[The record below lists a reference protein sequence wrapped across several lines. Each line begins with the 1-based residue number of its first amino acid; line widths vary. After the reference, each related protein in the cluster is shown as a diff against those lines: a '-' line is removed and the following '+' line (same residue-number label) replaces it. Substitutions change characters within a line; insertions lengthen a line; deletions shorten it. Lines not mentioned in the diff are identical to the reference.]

1 MSLTDIA
8 ITGLGAI
15 SASGKNIPET
25 LLSFSSGKRNGGP
38 VTFFKTDLLYPVFQI
53 QNFNPPKS
61 DTMRSLN
68 LAIAAA
74 SEAITDAGLINGF
87 GNLRVGIC
95 LGTTVASQLNDTDF
109 YQQYRTYG
117 QAPMNSV
124 ERFLKSNLAQALGE
138 FLKIRPR
145 FCTTI
150 VNACSSGTDAIGVGL
165 SWLRNDYCDLVIAG
179 GADELNRVPLDGF
192 GALSVV
198 SKSLCTPFDRN
209 RTGLN
214 LGEGAGI
221 IVLEKSTLARDR
233 GKNPKLFLNGYG
245 LAADAYH
252 LTAPRPDGSGLEQ
265 ALVQAFKEAGISPK
279 DVAFVNAHGT
289 ATKDNDL
296 VEGKVLARVFG
307 PEIKFISTKGFT
319 GHTLGAAGGLEA
331 VFSCLGLRD
340 GWIPASAGF
349 LNFDPEIGIAPVNQK
364 TEINGNY
371 AVSTSLA
378 FGGNNSA
385 LIISKHP
392 ALI

>member
-1 MSLTDIA
+1 
-8 ITGLGAI
+8 
-15 SASGKNIPET
+15 
-25 LLSFSSGKRNGGP
+25 
-38 VTFFKTDLLYPVFQI
+38 
-53 QNFNPPKS
+53 
-61 DTMRSLN
+61 MRSLS
-68 LAIAAA
+68 LAFTATQEAIA
-74 SEAITDAGLINGF
+74 TAGYDHGF
-87 GNLRVGIC
+87 DNLRVGIC

-109 YQQYRTYG
+109 YQQYRSQGT
-117 QAPMNSV
+117 APMNSV
-124 ERFLKSNLAQALGE
+124 DRFLKSNLAQALGQ
-138 FLKIRPR
+138 FLKIRTN

-192 GALSVV
+192 GSLSVV
-198 SKSLCTPFDRN
+198 SKSLCTPFDRD

-221 IVLEKSTLARDR
+221 IILEKSTIALNR
-233 GKNPKLFLNGYG
+233 GKTPTLLLKGYG

-265 ALVQAFKEAGISPK
+265 ALAQALSQANIHPQ
-279 DVAFVNAHGT
+279 DVTFVNAHGT

-307 PEIKFISTKGFT
+307 QKIKFLSTKGFT

-331 VFSCLGLRD
+331 VFTCLGLRE
-340 GWIPASAGF
+340 GWIPASPGF
-349 LNFDPEIGIAPVNQK
+349 QNLDPEIGIAPVNQK
-364 TEINGNY
+364 TQIKGNC
-371 AVSTSLA
+371 AISTSLA

-385 LIISKHP
+385 LVISKN
-392 ALI
+392 

>member
-1 MSLTDIA
+1 MPLTDIA

-15 SASGKNIPET
+15 SASGNNVFET
-25 LLSFSSGKRNGGP
+25 LINFSSGKRNGGQ
-38 VTFFKTDLLYPVFQI
+38 VTLFKTELQYPVFQV
-53 QNFNPPKS
+53 QKS
-61 DTMRSLN
+61 YSQEPSAMRSLS
-68 LAIAAA
+68 LAITAAC
-74 SEAITDAGLINGF
+74 EAIADAGFNHGF

-109 YQQYRTYG
+109 YQQYRTHG

-124 ERFLKSNLAQALGE
+124 ERYLKSNLAQALGD
-138 FLKIRPR
+138 FLKIRTD

-198 SKSLCTPFDRN
+198 SRSLCAPFDLH

-221 IVLEKSTLARDR
+221 IVLEKATLACNR
-233 GKNPKLFLNGYG
+233 GKNPTLFLKGYG

-265 ALVQAFKEAGISPK
+265 ALAQAFKEAAICPK
-279 DVAFVNAHGT
+279 DIAFVNAHGT

-307 PEIKFISTKGFT
+307 PKIKFLSTKGFT
-319 GHTLGAAGGLEA
+319 GHCLGAAGGLEA

-340 GWIPASAGF
+340 GWIPGSAGF
-349 LNFDPEIGIAPVNQK
+349 LNLDPEIGIAPVNQK
-364 TEINGNY
+364 TKISGNY

-385 LIISKHP
+385 LVIWRN
-392 ALI
+392 

>member
-1 MSLTDIA
+1 MPATEIA

-15 SASGKNIPET
+15 SAAGNNLKET
-25 LLSFSSGKRNGGP
+25 LQNFTSGKRNGGP
-38 VTFFKTDLLYPVFQI
+38 VTLFKTELNYPVFQVS
-53 QNFNPPKS
+53 NFSLPTP
-61 DTMRSLN
+61 DTMRSLS
-68 LAIAAA
+68 LAFYAAQ
-74 SEAITDAGLINGF
+74 EAISDAGLANGF
-87 GNLRVGIC
+87 GNLRIGIC

-109 YQQYRTYG
+109 YRQYRSQGTAALG
-117 QAPMNSV
+117 SV
-124 ERFLKSNLAQALGE
+124 DRYLNSNLAQALAK
-138 FLKIRPR
+138 FFKIRTS

-192 GALSVV
+192 GSLSVV
-198 SKSLCTPFDRN
+198 SKSLCAPFDRN
-209 RTGLN
+209 RSGLN

-221 IVLEKSTLARDR
+221 IILEKPATARTR
-233 GKNPKLFLNGYG
+233 GKTPSLFLKGYG

-265 ALVQAFKEAGISPK
+265 ALERALSQAEIQPK
-279 DVAFVNAHGT
+279 DIAFVNAHGT

-296 VEGKVLARVFG
+296 VEGKTLAKVFG
-307 PEIKFISTKGFT
+307 PKIKFLSTKGFT

-331 VFSCLGLRD
+331 VFTGLGLRQ
-340 GWIPASAGF
+340 GWIPASPGF
-349 LNFDPEIGIAPVNQK
+349 LELDPQIGIAPVTQK
-364 TEINGNY
+364 TQLSGKY

-385 LIISKHP
+385 LVFRGHNT
-392 ALI
+392 

>member
-1 MSLTDIA
+1 MPATNIA

-15 SASGKNIPET
+15 SAGGNNVQET
-25 LLSFSSGKRNGGP
+25 LQSFACGRRNGGP
-38 VTFFKTDLLYPVFQI
+38 VTLFKTQLNYPVFQVK
-53 QNFNPPKS
+53 NFSPEDT
-61 DTMRSLN
+61 DTMRSLS
-68 LAIAAA
+68 LAFAAA
-74 SEAITDAGLINGF
+74 REAICDAGFINGF
-87 GNLRVGIC
+87 GNLRVGVC

-109 YQQYRTYG
+109 YQQYRTQG
-117 QAPMNSV
+117 TAPMNSV
-124 ERFLKSNLAQALGE
+124 ERFLKSNLAQALGQ
-138 FLKIRPR
+138 FLKIRPS

-165 SWLRNDYCDLVIAG
+165 SWLRNDFCDLVIAG

-192 GALSVV
+192 GSLSVV
-198 SKSLCTPFDRN
+198 SKTLCAPFDRN

-221 IVLEKSTLARDR
+221 IILEKETTARNR
-233 GKNPKLFLNGYG
+233 GKTPTLFLKGYG

-265 ALVQAFKEAGISPK
+265 ALAQALGEANIQPKE
-279 DVAFVNAHGT
+279 VTFVNAHGT

-307 PEIKFISTKGFT
+307 KKIKFISTKGFT

-331 VFSCLGLRD
+331 IFTCLGLRD
-340 GWIPASAGF
+340 GWIPASPGF
-349 LNFDPEIGIAPVNQK
+349 LSLDPEIGIAPVSQR
-364 TEINGNY
+364 TQINGNY
-371 AVSTSLA
+371 AISTSLA

-385 LIISKHP
+385 LIISRS
-392 ALI
+392 

>member
-1 MSLTDIA
+1 MSSTDIA

-15 SASGKNIPET
+15 SACGNNVSET
-25 LLSFSSGKRNGGP
+25 LLNFSSGKRNGGK
-38 VTFFKTDLLYPVFQI
+38 VTLFKTELDYPVFQAKI
-53 QNFNPPKS
+53 DFPQSAN
-61 DTMRSLN
+61 TMRSLS
-68 LAIAAA
+68 LATTAA
-74 SEAITDAGLINGF
+74 SEAITDAGFTNGF
-87 GNLRVGIC
+87 GKLRIGIC

-109 YQQYRTYG
+109 YQQYRT
-117 QAPMNSV
+117 QKTAPMNSV
-124 ERFLKSNLAQALGE
+124 DRYLKSNLAQALGE
-138 FLKIRPR
+138 FLKIRPH

-165 SWLRNDYCDLVIAG
+165 CWLNQDYCDLVIAG

-198 SKSLCTPFDRN
+198 SKTLCAPFDLN

-221 IVLEKSTLARDR
+221 IILEKSATARNR
-233 GKNPKLFLNGYG
+233 GKNPELFLKSYG

-265 ALVQAFKEAGISPK
+265 ALEQAFEKAKILPK
-279 DVAFVNAHGT
+279 DIAFVNAHGT

-307 PEIKFISTKGFT
+307 PKLKFLSTKGFT

-331 VFSCLGLRD
+331 VFSCLGLRE

-349 LNFDPEIGIAPVNQK
+349 LNMDPEIGIAPVKQK
-364 TEINGNY
+364 TQINGNY
-371 AVSTSLA
+371 AISTSLA
-378 FGGNNSA
+378 FGGNNAA
-385 LIISKHP
+385 LVISKHP

>member
-1 MSLTDIA
+1 MPPTDIA

-15 SASGKNIPET
+15 SAAGNNISET
-25 LLSFSSGKRNGGP
+25 CTNFAAGRRNGGQ
-38 VTFFKTDLLYPVFQI
+38 VTLFKTPLNYPVFQVN
-53 QNFNPPKS
+53 NFTPAWPNA
-61 DTMRSLN
+61 MRSLN
-68 LAIAAA
+68 LVFEAARQ
-74 SEAITDAGLINGF
+74 AITDADLLNGF
-87 GNLRVGIC
+87 GNLRIGIC

-109 YQQYRTYG
+109 YQQYRRQKT
-117 QAPMNSV
+117 APMDSV
-124 ERFLKSNLAQALGE
+124 DRFLNSNLAQALGQ
-138 FLKIRPR
+138 FLKIRTH
-145 FCTTI
+145 FCSTI

-165 SWLRNDYCDLVIAG
+165 SWLRNDYCDIVITG

-192 GALSVV
+192 GSLGVV
-198 SKSLCTPFDRN
+198 SKTLCAPFDCH

-221 IVLEKSTLARDR
+221 VILEKKSIASKRKKTLS
-233 GKNPKLFLNGYG
+233 LFLNGYG

-265 ALVQAFKEAGISPK
+265 ALEQALKEAKILPK

-307 PEIKFISTKGFT
+307 KNIKFLSTKGFT

-331 VFSCLGLRD
+331 VFTCLGLRD
-340 GWIPASAGF
+340 GWIPASPGF
-349 LNFDPEIGIAPVNQK
+349 LNLDCEIGIAPVSQK
-364 TEINGNY
+364 TKINGNY
-371 AVSTSLA
+371 AISTSLA

-385 LIISKHP
+385 LVVSRHP

>member
-1 MSLTDIA
+1 MPPTDIA
-8 ITGLGAI
+8 ITGMGAI
-15 SASGKNIPET
+15 SACGNNILET
-25 LLSFSSGKRNGGP
+25 LQSFSCGARNGGP
-38 VTFFKTDLLYPVFQI
+38 VTLFKTELNYPVFQVK
-53 QNFNPPKS
+53 NFPSTESN
-61 DTMRSLN
+61 TMRSLS

-74 SEAITDAGLINGF
+74 KEAITEAGFIHGF
-87 GNLRVGIC
+87 GNLRLGIC
-95 LGTTVASQLNDTDF
+95 LGTTVASQLNDTNF
-109 YQQYRTYG
+109 YQQYRTG
-117 QAPMNSV
+117 EVTPMNSV
-124 ERFLKSNLAQALGE
+124 DRFLKSNLAQALGQ
-138 FLKIRPR
+138 FLKIRTNL
-145 FCTTI
+145 CTTI

-198 SKSLCTPFDRN
+198 SKSLCAPFDRN
-209 RTGLN
+209 RAGLN

-221 IVLEKSTLARDR
+221 IILEKSAVALKQ
-233 GKNPKLFLNGYG
+233 GKTPVLFLKGYG

-265 ALVQAFKEAGISPK
+265 ALGQALKEAGIYPK

-307 PEIKFISTKGFT
+307 QKIKFLSTKGFT

-331 VFSCLGLRD
+331 IFTCLGLRD
-340 GWIPASAGF
+340 GWIPASLGF
-349 LNFDPEIGIAPVNQK
+349 LNLDPEIGIAPINQK
-364 TEINGNY
+364 TQINSNY
-371 AVSTSLA
+371 AISTSLA

-385 LIISKHP
+385 LVISRS
-392 ALI
+392 

>member
-1 MSLTDIA
+1 MPTTNIA

-15 SASGKNIPET
+15 SAGGNNIPET
-25 LLSFSSGKRNGGP
+25 LISFSAGRRNGGP
-38 VTFFKTDLLYPVFQI
+38 VTLFKTKLNYPVFQV
-53 QNFNPPKS
+53 QNFSSRKPN
-61 DTMRSLN
+61 TMRSLN
-68 LAIAAA
+68 LAFAAA
-74 SEAITDAGLINGF
+74 DEAIADAGLINGF
-87 GNLRVGIC
+87 GNLRVGIA

-109 YQQYRTYG
+109 YDQYRTQG
-117 QAPMNSV
+117 TAPMNSV
-124 ERFLKSNLAQALGE
+124 ERFLKSNLAQALGQ
-138 FLKIRPR
+138 FLKIRTN

-150 VNACSSGTDAIGVGL
+150 VNACSSGTDAIGLGL
-165 SWLRNDYCDLVIAG
+165 SWLLNDYCDLVIAG

-192 GALSVV
+192 GSLSVV
-198 SKSLCTPFDRN
+198 SKSLCAPFDCD

-221 IVLEKSTLARDR
+221 IILEKETICRNR
-233 GKNPKLFLNGYG
+233 GKTPSLFLRGYG

-265 ALVQAFKEAGISPK
+265 ALGQALGQANILPK
-279 DVAFVNAHGT
+279 DIAFVNAHGT

-307 PEIKFISTKGFT
+307 QKIKFLSTKGFT

-331 VFSCLGLRD
+331 IFTCLGLRD
-340 GWIPASAGF
+340 GWIPASPGF
-349 LNFDPEIGIAPVNQK
+349 LNLDPEIGIAPVNQK
-364 TEINGNY
+364 TQVNGNY

-385 LIISKHP
+385 LIFHKRR
-392 ALI
+392 

>member
-1 MSLTDIA
+1 MPPTDIA

-15 SASGKNIPET
+15 SAGGNNLPET
-25 LLSFSSGKRNGGP
+25 LQSFASGARNGGP
-38 VTFFKTDLLYPVFQI
+38 VTLFKTELNYPVFQV
-53 QNFNPPKS
+53 QNFSPPEPNS
-61 DTMRSLN
+61 MRTLN
-68 LAIAAA
+68 LAFQAVQ
-74 SEAITDAGLINGF
+74 EAIQEAGFINGF

-109 YQQYRTYG
+109 YRQYRSQQT
-117 QAPMNSV
+117 APMNSV
-124 ERFLKSNLAQALGE
+124 DRYLKSNLAQALGE
-138 FLKIRPR
+138 YLKIRPE

-192 GALSVV
+192 GSLSVV
-198 SKSLCTPFDRN
+198 SKSLCAPFDCHRS
-209 RTGLN
+209 GLN
-214 LGEGAGI
+214 LGEGAGVVI
-221 IVLEKSTLARDR
+221 LEKETVCRNR
-233 GKNPKLFLNGYG
+233 GKTPALLLKGYG

-265 ALVQAFKEAGISPK
+265 ALEQALGEAHIQPK
-279 DVAFVNAHGT
+279 DIAFVNAHGT

-307 PEIKFISTKGFT
+307 PKIKFISTKGFT

-331 VFSCLGLRD
+331 VFTCLGLRE
-340 GWIPASAGF
+340 GWIPASPGF
-349 LNFDPEIGIAPVNQK
+349 LDLDPEIGIAPVNQK
-364 TEINGNY
+364 TQTSGNY

-385 LIISKHP
+385 LVFSRS
-392 ALI
+392 

>member
-1 MSLTDIA
+1 MPSTDIA

-15 SASGKNIPET
+15 SASGNNVPET
-25 LLSFSSGKRNGGP
+25 LLSFSSGERNGGP
-38 VTFFKTDLLYPVFQI
+38 ATLFKTELNYPVFQV
-53 QNFNPPKS
+53 QNFSSPKPN
-61 DTMRSLN
+61 TMRSLS
-68 LAIAAA
+68 LAFAAA
-74 SEAITDAGLINGF
+74 QEAICAAGLQNGF

-109 YQQYRTYG
+109 YRQYRTTG
-117 QAPMNSV
+117 AAPMNSV
-124 ERFLKSNLAQALGE
+124 DRFLKSNLAQALGE
-138 FLKIRPR
+138 FLKVRAN

-165 SWLRNDYCDLVIAG
+165 SWLRNDYCDLVISG

-192 GALSVV
+192 GSLSVV
-198 SKSLCTPFDRN
+198 SKSLCAPFDRD
-209 RTGLN
+209 RAGLN

-221 IVLEKSTLARDR
+221 IILEKDAIARNR
-233 GKNPKLFLNGYG
+233 GKTPALFLKGYG

-265 ALVQAFKEAGISPK
+265 ALMQALGEASICPK

-296 VEGKVLARVFG
+296 VEGQVLARVFG
-307 PEIKFISTKGFT
+307 RKIKFLSTKGFT

-340 GWIPASAGF
+340 GWIPASPGF
-349 LNFDPEIGIAPVNQK
+349 LNLDPEIGIAPVSQK
-364 TEINGNY
+364 TRIEGHY

-385 LIISKHP
+385 LVFFRGHDT
-392 ALI
+392 

>member
-1 MSLTDIA
+1 MPPTDIA

-15 SASGKNIPET
+15 SAGGNNIQET
-25 LLSFSSGKRNGGP
+25 LMSFSSGARNGGP
-38 VTFFKTDLLYPVFQI
+38 VTLFKTELNYPVFQV
-53 QNFNPPKS
+53 QNFSPPEPNS
-61 DTMRSLN
+61 MRTLN
-68 LAIAAA
+68 LAFQAVQ
-74 SEAITDAGLINGF
+74 EAIQEAGFINGF

-109 YQQYRTYG
+109 YRQYRSQQT
-117 QAPMNSV
+117 APMNSV
-124 ERFLKSNLAQALGE
+124 DRYLKSNLAQALGE
-138 FLKIRPR
+138 YLKIRPE

-192 GALSVV
+192 GSLSVV
-198 SKSLCTPFDRN
+198 SKSLCAPFDCHRS
-209 RTGLN
+209 GLN
-214 LGEGAGI
+214 LGEGAGVVI
-221 IVLEKSTLARDR
+221 LEKETVCRNR
-233 GKNPKLFLNGYG
+233 GKTPALLLKGYG

-265 ALVQAFKEAGISPK
+265 ALEQALGEAHIQPK
-279 DVAFVNAHGT
+279 DIAFVNAHGT

-307 PEIKFISTKGFT
+307 PKIKFISTKGFT

-331 VFSCLGLRD
+331 VFTCLGLRE
-340 GWIPASAGF
+340 GWIPASPGF
-349 LNFDPEIGIAPVNQK
+349 LDLDPEIGIAPVNQK
-364 TEINGNY
+364 TQVNGNY

-385 LIISKHP
+385 LIFQKRS
-392 ALI
+392 